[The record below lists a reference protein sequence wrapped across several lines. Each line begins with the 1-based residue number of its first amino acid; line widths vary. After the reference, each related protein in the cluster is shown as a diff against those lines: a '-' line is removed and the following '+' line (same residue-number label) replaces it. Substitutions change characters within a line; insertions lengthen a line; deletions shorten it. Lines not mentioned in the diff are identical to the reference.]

1 MTGHQA
7 SGFKMRR
14 FLIDTDTASDDAIAL
29 LMAFAAPDIRVEA
42 LTIVAGNCS
51 ATQAAQN
58 ALYTAEVA
66 GIKVPVFVGAARPL
80 LRPMKHAAEVH
91 GHDGLG
97 DIGLPLGGRAVTAGR
112 GVDAIVDTILAH
124 PGEIELVALGP
135 LTNIAI
141 ALARAPEIAE
151 KVKRCV
157 VMGGAADGVG
167 NVTPAAEFNIHVDPE
182 AAAMVFASGMPVTM
196 VGWDVSRKAA
206 GFVPEELAALRAIGT
221 ARAEF
226 AVDILAALR
235 RFMIAIA
242 GHDAIDLPDP
252 IAMAVALD
260 PAVATDVRHLPV
272 IVDTSQG
279 PSAGATLIDHY
290 RLSGQPATVD
300 VVFAA
305 DRGRFL
311 DLLRRALAA
320 G

>member
-1 MTGHQA
+1 
-7 SGFKMRR
+7 MRR

-29 LMAFAAPDIRVEA
+29 LMAFAAPDVVVEA

-51 ATQAAQN
+51 LAQAAQN

-66 GIKVPVFVGAARPL
+66 GLRVPVYAGAARPL

-97 DIGLPLGGRAVTAGR
+97 DIDLPLGGRALTPGR
-112 GVDAIVDTILAH
+112 GVDVIVETILRY
-124 PGEIELVALGP
+124 PGEVELVALGP

-141 ALARAPEIAE
+141 ALARAPEIAGL
-151 KVKRCV
+151 VRRCV
-157 VMGGAADGVG
+157 VMGGVADGIG
-167 NVTPAAEFNIHVDPE
+167 NVTPAAEFNIFVDPE

-206 GFVPEELAALRAIGT
+206 AFEPAELAELRAIGT
-221 ARAEF
+221 KRAAF

-235 RFMIAIA
+235 RFMIAIS
-242 GHDAIDLPDP
+242 GRDAIDLPDP

-260 PAVATDVRHLPV
+260 PAVATDVRRLPV
-272 IVDTSQG
+272 IVDTSHG
-279 PSAGATLIDHY
+279 PSAGATLVDHY
-290 RLSGQPATVD
+290 RLSGLPATVD

-305 DRGRFL
+305 DRAKFL
-311 DLLRRALAA
+311 AMLRQALSQP
-320 G
+320 